1 MIWAAKVLRLE
12 LTVVFL
18 FGVTVFVAWS
28 CIFAIRVLKLAS
40 EEDYGTLRGRLWNY
54 ASLLRRFAWAFS
66 STCLTGILWQGREP
80 SEDESGTET
89 RRHASSATRLSDDM
103 GEEDREIFKATVE
116 DLAGRGLTLRSL
128 TGFWG
133 DLLDLEIMPHFDP
146 RLSSTNDVVRQAIIP
161 MSRQGSGGKAL
172 ACLWEDQPLFPTTMV
187 THNWSNVFGHLVA
200 AVLADALGKD
210 TYAGVAAQLTSKK
223 GLEQLKLHLDAEGK
237 LDSTCW
243 ICAFSVNQ
251 HASICGGFGPE
262 PDRVREPERWKC
274 WDRSRRD
281 SVTDRAFLVCSCQVP
296 KAFDQSD
303 ASCEI
308 NKFDD
313 MMHFLQ
319 QQDIG
324 FGQLVV
330 VDEHFGV
337 LHRAWCIAEIVE
349 GNTIAGEDG
358 NFRMRATVYSQNSVF
373 LNYDSLA
380 VLDVRECCATLE
392 KDREFILSKIEGQ
405 EAEFNMKLQNFIF
418 GSKGLFRT
426 WVDSRERGRRV
437 AFIWRKAAALASEN
451 LHPSCAE
458 RVVEFFLFRPPI
470 WSPKIQAGVDW
481 FYFELLPGIEKEERA
496 LSFSELQS
504 SAQWAAELLAALP
517 GGEDASAPN
526 PLALPENGKAWSAV
540 MLAKAHLQMREY
552 SRAAAVLL
560 PEGVRMRSSCA
571 IFFRSYALYM
581 AGEKRKEEEIAEVPD
596 PVEKGQVKNPELI
609 PGKFRLPS
617 RSAGQGQLVFRR
629 CLSGKNSTS
638 LRSCSPSSVGSWKD
652 LEEEL
657 AMLYQHEKLDG
668 LGLYLYGITLK
679 GLERKE
685 EARRILLESVSA
697 FPCNWSAWL
706 DPWTASTA
714 CSAPRSTR
722 PEDIISISSDLND
735 VDECRKDLNLPNHWM
750 SQFFEAA
757 FELELQ
763 RNESAKNLYLQ
774 LRATFPDSSY
784 LTSQLATCFY
794 NMRHFDASQAAF
806 EEMRKRDPYRLT
818 SLDTYSNILF
828 VKERSAA
835 LSHLARHVVKID
847 KYTPEACSII
857 GNYYSLKGEH
867 EKAVIYFQ
875 RALSLNRHFT
885 PAWILMGHEFMEMK
899 NTPAAIDA
907 YRTAVTLNQRDY
919 RAWYGLGQTYELL
932 SLHYYALFYYRRAMM
947 LRPDDA
953 RMWCAMAQC
962 YDLMGRKVEAL
973 RCYEKAHRCG
983 DRERMALPRLARLH
997 RDLGQRRQAAAYYT
1011 QMLEQNG
1018 LGDVGAGPLQ
1028 PVGLSTEDLGQCRK
1042 ALGSTAEGSYVSPLD
1057 SEITFPFNQLA
1068 SANIEADEDGWTEDI
1083 RNFQKAVTAMSRSD
1097 EVPKVASATLA
1108 AALSASAIRHNQEMV
1123 QIPAGRFHMGDRKER
1138 VHFPQDGEGPVRP
1151 VRGWADS
1158 RARNRRASIDAFRPR
1173 GFRRRGNW
1181 KFWDF
1186 VVETQYVTDAERLGD
1201 SFVAEVYL
1209 SDAVSATILKKVDAV
1224 PWWLPVPNA
1233 SWRTP
1238 EGVDSGLDEASGSRF
1253 GDRWPRGRSLV
1264 SRCHLGGRRCVGF
1277 LRCERR
1283 SPIR

>member
-1 MIWAAKVLRLE
+1 ML
-12 LTVVFL
+12 
-18 FGVTVFVAWS
+18 AWPS
-28 CIFAIRVLKLAS
+28 AS
-40 EEDYGTLRGRLWNY
+40 E
-54 ASLLRRFAWAFS
+54 
-66 STCLTGILWQGREP
+66 
-80 SEDESGTET
+80 
-89 RRHASSATRLSDDM
+89 
-103 GEEDREIFKATVE
+103 
-116 DLAGRGLTLRSL
+116 LRSEL
-128 TGFWG
+128 Q
-133 DLLDLEIMPHFDP
+133 
-146 RLSSTNDVVRQAIIP
+146 S
-161 MSRQGSGGKAL
+161 
-172 ACLWEDQPLFPTTMV
+172 
-187 THNWSNVFGHLVA
+187 
-200 AVLADALGKD
+200 AV
-210 TYAGVAAQLTSKK
+210 Q
-223 GLEQLKLHLDAEGK
+223 
-237 LDSTCW
+237 
-243 ICAFSVNQ
+243 
-251 HASICGGFGPE
+251 
-262 PDRVREPERWKC
+262 
-274 WDRSRRD
+274 
-281 SVTDRAFLVCSCQVP
+281 
-296 KAFDQSD
+296 
-303 ASCEI
+303 
-308 NKFDD
+308 
-313 MMHFLQ
+313 
-319 QQDIG
+319 
-324 FGQLVV
+324 
-330 VDEHFGV
+330 
-337 LHRAWCIAEIVE
+337 
-349 GNTIAGEDG
+349 
-358 NFRMRATVYSQNSVF
+358 
-373 LNYDSLA
+373 
-380 VLDVRECCATLE
+380 
-392 KDREFILSKIEGQ
+392 
-405 EAEFNMKLQNFIF
+405 
-418 GSKGLFRT
+418 
-426 WVDSRERGRRV
+426 
-437 AFIWRKAAALASEN
+437 
-451 LHPSCAE
+451 
-458 RVVEFFLFRPPI
+458 
-470 WSPKIQAGVDW
+470 
-481 FYFELLPGIEKEERA
+481 A

-596 PVEKGQVKNPELI
+596 PVEKGQVKNPEL
-609 PGKFRLPS
+609 
-617 RSAGQGQLVFRR
+617 
-629 CLSGKNSTS
+629 
-638 LRSCSPSSVGSWKD
+638 KD

-706 DPWTASTA
+706 
-714 CSAPRSTR
+714 
-722 PEDIISISSDLND
+722 DIISISSDLND

-794 NMRHFDASQAAF
+794 NMRSFDASQAAF

-983 DRERMALPRLARLH
+983 DQERMALPRLARLH

-1028 PVGLSTEDLGQCRK
+1028 PVGLSTE
-1042 ALGSTAEGSYVSPLD
+1042 
-1057 SEITFPFNQLA
+1057 
-1068 SANIEADEDGWTEDI
+1068 
-1083 RNFQKAVTAMSRSD
+1083 
-1097 EVPKVASATLA
+1097 
-1108 AALSASAIRHNQEMV
+1108 
-1123 QIPAGRFHMGDRKER
+1123 
-1138 VHFPQDGEGPVRP
+1138 
-1151 VRGWADS
+1151 
-1158 RARNRRASIDAFRPR
+1158 
-1173 GFRRRGNW
+1173 
-1181 KFWDF
+1181 
-1186 VVETQYVTDAERLGD
+1186 VVEALRFLMAYTTEEGCWEDAEAYAMRLLDTSG
-1201 SFVAEVYL
+1201 
-1209 SDAVSATILKKVDAV
+1209 
-1224 PWWLPVPNA
+1224 
-1233 SWRTP
+1233 P
-1238 EGVDSGLDEASGSRF
+1238 EKDEAKAM
-1253 GDRWPRGRSLV
+1253 
-1264 SRCHLGGRRCVGF
+1264 
-1277 LRCERR
+1277 LRKLRQR
-1283 SPIR
+1283 AAS